1 MMSTFPFLKTP
12 TQEYVVP
19 RSMPIIGLFFASR
32 AETMDAMLKRATR
45 FTTDVSERL
54 DSEHHESA

>member
-19 RSMPIIGLFFASR
+19 RSMPISELFFASR
-32 AETMDAMLKRATR
+32 ADTTDAMLKRATGFQR
-45 FTTDVSERL
+45 SCENENQSVID
-54 DSEHHESA
+54 